1 MKFTI
6 IPDDKTIIING
17 FGYSELEFIIDA
29 NIHAVQWYDD
39 IGEIEYKSELTENGL
54 NKPQNLII
62 HQYSDFTLALNAWES
77 AKQNELAQQVEVNN
91 GN

>member
-6 IPDDKTIIING
+6 ISDDKTIIVDG
-17 FGYSELEFIIDA
+17 FGYSELEFTIDN
-29 NIHAVQWYDD
+29 NIHAVQWYGD
-39 IGEIEYKSELTENGL
+39 IGEIEYKSQLTNGGL
-54 NKPQNLII
+54 IKPQNLII

-91 GN
+91 DN